1 MGKPRAKTTKA
12 GRNRSAARDLA
23 VPKSSGVKAGA
34 VQPSYQVLPFVEQRT
49 SVASGAASGRTG
61 SLAVDLSDPS

>member
-23 VPKSSGVKAGA
+23 VRKSSGVKAGA

-49 SVASGAASGRTG
+49 SVTSGAAGRIG
-61 SLAVDLSDPS
+61 SLAVDPSDPS